1 MCPLSVS
8 PDPKLLTEDKRFH
21 LIVEF
26 HVHLVRHSYL
36 LPWCVETEGNGRDS
50 ARCFTAPLM
59 PVTSDDRPIKATQS
73 GVLNDGAD

>member
-21 LIVEF
+21 LLVEF

-36 LPWCVETEGNGRDS
+36 WSWCVEAEGNGRDS
-50 ARCFTAPLM
+50 ARCFTAPL
-59 PVTSDDRPIKATQS
+59 PVASDNRPINVAQS
-73 GVLNDGAD
+73 GVLNYGAD